1 MEEQMYSYRY
11 PHPAVATDCVIFGF
25 DGVKLKVLLVERGGE
40 PYKGMWAFPG
50 GFLRMDET
58 AEQGA
63 LRELKEETDLSPYY
77 IEQFHCFSDPHR
89 DPRERVLSIA
99 FLALVKIAEV
109 KGGDDAAQA
118 EWFSMDEIPQ
128 LAFDHDHILR
138 MALDKLRERIHFP
151 SARPTSSASTETS
164 TTNSSRK
171 VSDWNSDNRQAY
183 ENKRFFGDTKQN
195 HGTLKFRGIRFRQ
208 QSAGVSW
215 WRRSTHGYGQVWCRM
230 GSRCRSHRPVLCHP
244 HHAGRSGNHQALRG

>member
-138 MALDKLRERIHFP
+138 MALDKLRERIHFQPVGFELLPQKFTLKELQMLYEAILAFILTVATSPRRCCTSTSSPNWMRRFGRHP

-171 VSDWNSDNRQAY
+171 VSDWNSNNRQAY
-183 ENKRFFGDTKQN
+183 ENKRFSGDTKQD
-195 HGTLKFRGIRFRQ
+195 H
-208 QSAGVSW
+208 
-215 WRRSTHGYGQVWCRM
+215 
-230 GSRCRSHRPVLCHP
+230 
-244 HHAGRSGNHQALRG
+244 

>member
-1 MEEQMYSYRY
+1 MYSYRY

-138 MALDKLRERIHFP
+138 MALDKLRERIHSQPVGFELLP
-151 SARPTSSASTETS
+151 Q
-164 TTNSSRK
+164 K
-171 VSDWNSDNRQAY
+171 
-183 ENKRFFGDTKQN
+183 F
-195 HGTLKFRGIRFRQ
+195 TLKELQMLYEAILGVHFDRRNFTKKMLHLDILTQLDETVWPTPKRNANLFCFNRDKYNELKQKGFRLEF
-208 QSAGVSW
+208 
-215 WRRSTHGYGQVWCRM
+215 
-230 GSRCRSHRPVLCHP
+230 
-244 HHAGRSGNHQALRG
+244 

>member
-1 MEEQMYSYRY
+1 MEEQIYSYRY

-138 MALDKLRERIHFP
+138 MALDKLRERIHFQP
-151 SARPTSSASTETS
+151 VGFELLPQ
-164 TTNSSRK
+164 K
-171 VSDWNSDNRQAY
+171 
-183 ENKRFFGDTKQN
+183 F
-195 HGTLKFRGIRFRQ
+195 TLKELQMLYEAILGVHFDRRNFTKKMLHLDILTQLDETVWPTPKRKANLFCFNRDKYNELKQKGFRLEF
-208 QSAGVSW
+208 
-215 WRRSTHGYGQVWCRM
+215 
-230 GSRCRSHRPVLCHP
+230 
-244 HHAGRSGNHQALRG
+244 

>member
-63 LRELKEETDLSPYY
+63 LRELKEETNLSPYY
-77 IEQFHCFSDPHR
+77 
-89 DPRERVLSIA
+89 IA

-138 MALDKLRERIHFP
+138 MALDKLRERIHFQP
-151 SARPTSSASTETS
+151 VGFELLPQ
-164 TTNSSRK
+164 K
-171 VSDWNSDNRQAY
+171 
-183 ENKRFFGDTKQN
+183 F
-195 HGTLKFRGIRFRQ
+195 TLKELQMLYEAILGVHFDRRNFTKKMLHLDILTQLDETVWPTPKRKANLFCFNRDKYNELKQKGFRLEF
-208 QSAGVSW
+208 
-215 WRRSTHGYGQVWCRM
+215 
-230 GSRCRSHRPVLCHP
+230 
-244 HHAGRSGNHQALRG
+244 

>member
-128 LAFDHDHILR
+128 LAFDNDHILR
-138 MALDKLRERIHFP
+138 KYLGLC
-151 SARPTSSASTETS
+151 S
-164 TTNSSRK
+164 
-171 VSDWNSDNRQAY
+171 
-183 ENKRFFGDTKQN
+183 FF
-195 HGTLKFRGIRFRQ
+195 
-208 QSAGVSW
+208 
-215 WRRSTHGYGQVWCRM
+215 
-230 GSRCRSHRPVLCHP
+230 
-244 HHAGRSGNHQALRG
+244 

>member
-138 MALDKLRERIHFP
+138 MALDKLRERIHFQP
-151 SARPTSSASTETS
+151 VGFELLPQ
-164 TTNSSRK
+164 K
-171 VSDWNSDNRQAY
+171 
-183 ENKRFFGDTKQN
+183 F
-195 HGTLKFRGIRFRQ
+195 TLKELQMLYEAILGVHFDRRNFTKKMLHLDILTQLDETVWPTPKRKANLFCFNRDTYNELKQKGFRLEF
-208 QSAGVSW
+208 
-215 WRRSTHGYGQVWCRM
+215 
-230 GSRCRSHRPVLCHP
+230 
-244 HHAGRSGNHQALRG
+244 

>member
-99 FLALVKIAEV
+99 FFALVKIAEV

-128 LAFDHDHILR
+128 LAFDHDHILSV
-138 MALDKLRERIHFP
+138 ALRKLKEKIHFEP
-151 SARPTSSASTETS
+151 IGFELLPEIFTMPQLQDLYESILGIKFDRRNFASKMLKLGILDIAVERPKGAASRIPVQYRF
-164 TTNSSRK
+164 NK
-171 VSDWNSDNRQAY
+171 DNY
-183 ENKRFFGDTKQN
+183 DKMKSKG
-195 HGTLKFRGIRFRQ
+195 FRMEF
-208 QSAGVSW
+208 
-215 WRRSTHGYGQVWCRM
+215 
-230 GSRCRSHRPVLCHP
+230 
-244 HHAGRSGNHQALRG
+244 

>member
-1 MEEQMYSYRY
+1 MYSYRY

-128 LAFDHDHILR
+128 LAFDHDQILR
-138 MALDKLRERIHFP
+138 RAEQELRKQIHFEP
-151 SARPTSSASTETS
+151 IGFELLPEKFTMKALQQLYEAILGVKFDRRNFYNKMLHLGLLTQLGETEKQQGKKSAVLYRFNPEM
-164 TTNSSRK
+164 
-171 VSDWNSDNRQAY
+171 Y
-183 ENKRFFGDTKQN
+183 EEMKQK
-195 HGTLKFRGIRFRQ
+195 GFRLEF
-208 QSAGVSW
+208 
-215 WRRSTHGYGQVWCRM
+215 
-230 GSRCRSHRPVLCHP
+230 
-244 HHAGRSGNHQALRG
+244 